1 MNRIAL
7 AVFTFLIALL
17 AAVHPARAELAGD
30 IGQVLDDKLL
40 ARATVGIDI
49 VRMGKSADDVAT
61 LYRANPTL
69 PLVPASNLKVVTTSA
84 ALERLGA
91 DFKFRTL
98 LLYHHAVGEA
108 SAGDLV
114 LVGDGDPTFGDAEL
128 LKKVG
133 WHVDTVFKT
142 WAAGLARKQ
151 LPAVRDLLVDDSVFD
166 DEFLHPNWPADQT
179 QKRYVAEIAGLN
191 LNANCLDVYVRPTGF
206 GRLVDFS
213 TDPATAYVTIK
224 NTCVGGGDNSVW
236 LSRQPGTNDLVLR
249 GVARSANDVPVWV
262 TVHDPPLYAGAVLAE
277 SLKAAGIALSGQ
289 VKRDRTMRQA
299 YLKAAGA
306 HDPSW
311 ILLAV
316 HETPLTSVIDRA
328 NKDSM
333 NLYAECLCKRLGF
346 ARDGQGTWRAG
357 TAAVGDF
364 LNSLQI
370 PASQYTLDDG
380 CGLSKNN
387 AVSAHLMVAVLTH
400 DYFSANSAAW
410 MASLAVAG
418 EDGTLA
424 ERFHGSDLRG
434 RVIAKTGFVNGVSCL
449 SGYLHAKDDN
459 WYCFSI
465 LFNGIPEGSNSGA
478 KILQERIVH
487 AIDQH
492 ALAIAQARAN

>member
-1 MNRIAL
+1 MKHFTAAL
-7 AVFTFLIALL
+7 IGFVIPML
-17 AAVHPARAELAGD
+17 AACPGARADLSAEIDQILN
-30 IGQVLDDKLL
+30 DKLL
-40 ARATVGIDI
+40 SHAAVGIDV
-49 VRMGKSADDVAT
+49 VRMGKSAGDIDRIYALNST
-61 LYRANPTL
+61 T

-84 ALERLGA
+84 ALEQLGG

-98 LLYHHAVGEA
+98 LLYH
-108 SAGDLV
+108 AGDLI
-114 LVGDGDPTFGDAEL
+114 LIGDGDPTFGDAEL

-133 WHVDTVFKT
+133 WGVDTVFKT
-142 WAAGLARKQ
+142 WATSLLSKQ
-151 LPAVRDLLVDDSVFD
+151 FRGARDLLVDDSVFD
-166 DEFLHPNWPADQT
+166 DEFLHPDWPADQT
-179 QKRYVAEIAGLN
+179 QKRYVAEIAALN
-191 LNANCLDVYVRPTGF
+191 LNANCLDVYVHPGGY

-213 TDPATAYVTIK
+213 TDPVTRYVTIK
-224 NTCVGGGDNSVW
+224 NTCVAGGENAVW
-236 LSRQPGTNDLVLR
+236 LSREPGTNDLVLR
-249 GVARSANDVPVWV
+249 GTAQTANDVPISV
-262 TVHDPPLYAGAVLAE
+262 TIHDPPLYAGTVLAE
-277 SLKAAGIALSGQ
+277 TFRGAGIALSGQ
-289 VKRDRTMRQA
+289 VKRDRTMRDA
-299 YLKAAGA
+299 WLKAQQDG
-306 HDPSW
+306 DRSW
-311 ILLAV
+311 TLLAV

-346 ARDGQGTWRAG
+346 ARHGQGTWKTG

-364 LNSLQI
+364 LSSLQI
-370 PASQYTLDDG
+370 PKSQYVLDDG

-387 AVSAHLMVAVLTH
+387 AISAHLMVSVLMH
-400 DYFSANSAAW
+400 DYFGPNAETW

-449 SGYLHAKDDN
+449 SGYLRAKDDN

-478 KILQERIVH
+478 KILEERIVR
-487 AIDQH
+487 AIDDH

>member
-7 AVFTFLIALL
+7 SVFALLFALL
-17 AAVHPARAELAGD
+17 AAVSSARADLPGD
-30 IGQVLDDKLL
+30 IRQVLDDKLL
-40 ARATVGIDI
+40 ARAAVGIDV
-49 VRMGKSADDVAT
+49 VRMGKSADDVASV
-61 LYRANPTL
+61 YRANPTL

-98 LLYHHAVGEA
+98 LLYHQ
-108 SAGDLV
+108 GDLV

-133 WHVDTVFKT
+133 WDVDTVFKT
-142 WAAGLARKQ
+142 WAAGLVRKR
-151 LPAVRDLLVDDSVFD
+151 LLAVHDLLVDDSVFD
-166 DEFLHPNWPADQT
+166 EQFLHPNWPADQT

-191 LNANCLDVYVRPTGF
+191 LNAKCIDVYVRPAGF

-213 TDPATAYVTIK
+213 TDPSTAYVTIK
-224 NTCVGGGDNSVW
+224 NSCVAGGENSVW

-249 GVARSANDVPVWV
+249 GAARSANDVPVSV
-262 TVHDPPLYAGAVLAE
+262 TVHDPPMYAGAVLAE

-346 ARDGQGTWRAG
+346 ARYGQGGWRTG
-357 TAAVGDF
+357 TAAVGEF

>member
-7 AVFTFLIALL
+7 AVFTFLLALL
-17 AAVHPARAELAGD
+17 AAVRPARAELAAD

-40 ARATVGIDI
+40 ARAAVGIDV
-49 VRMGKSADDVAT
+49 VRMGKSADDSAT
-61 LYRANPTL
+61 VYRADPTL
-69 PLVPASNLKVVTTSA
+69 PLVPASNLKIVTTSA

-98 LLYHHAVGEA
+98 LLYHDGN
-108 SAGDLV
+108 LV

-133 WHVDTVFKT
+133 WDVDTVFKT
-142 WAAGLARKQ
+142 WAAGLARKK
-151 LPAVRDLLVDDSVFD
+151 LLAVHDLLVDDSVFD
-166 DEFLHPNWPADQT
+166 DEFLHPDWPADQT
-179 QKRYVAEIAGLN
+179 QKRYMAEIAGLN
-191 LNANCLDVYVRPTGF
+191 LNANCIDFYVRPAGF
-206 GRLVDFS
+206 GRLVGFS
-213 TDPATAYVTIK
+213 TDPSTAYVTIK
-224 NTCVGGGDNSVW
+224 NTCVAGGDNSVW

-249 GVARSANDVPVWV
+249 GAARSANDVPVSV
-262 TVHDPPLYAGAVLAE
+262 TVHDPPLYAVAVLAE
-277 SLKAAGIALSGQ
+277 SLKAAGIAVTGQ
-289 VKRDRTMRQA
+289 VKRDRTMRDA
-299 YLKAAGA
+299 YLKAAGNKDA
-306 HDPSW
+306 SW

-346 ARDGQGTWRAG
+346 ARYGQGTWRAG

-387 AVSAHLMVAVLTH
+387 AVSAHAIVAVLTH
-400 DYFSANSAAW
+400 DYFSANSAVW

-424 ERFHGSDLRG
+424 ERFRGSDLRG

-478 KILQERIVH
+478 KILQERIVR

-492 ALAIAQARAN
+492 AQALAQARAN

>member
-7 AVFTFLIALL
+7 SVFALLFALL
-17 AAVHPARAELAGD
+17 AAVSSARADLPGD
-30 IGQVLDDKLL
+30 IRQVLDDKLL
-40 ARATVGIDI
+40 ARAAVGIDV
-49 VRMGKSADDVAT
+49 VRMGKSADDVT
-61 LYRANPTL
+61 TVYDANPTL

-98 LLYHHAVGEA
+98 LLYHN
-108 SAGDLV
+108 GDLV

-133 WHVDTVFKT
+133 WDVDTVFKT
-142 WAAGLARKQ
+142 WAAGLARKR
-151 LPAVRDLLVDDSVFD
+151 LLSARDLLVDDSVFD

-191 LNANCLDVYVRPTGF
+191 LNANCIDVYVRPAGF
-206 GRLVDFS
+206 GKLVDFW
-213 TDPATAYVTIK
+213 TDPSTAYVTIK
-224 NTCVGGGDNSVW
+224 NSCVGGGDNSVW

-249 GVARSANDVPVWV
+249 GDARSANDVPVSV

-289 VKRDRTMRQA
+289 IKRDRTMRDA
-299 YLKAAGA
+299 YLKAVAA
-306 HDPSW
+306 NDRSW

-346 ARDGQGTWRAG
+346 ARYGQGGWRTG

-400 DYFSANSAAW
+400 DYFSANSAPW
-410 MASLAVAG
+410 MASLAIAG

>member
-1 MNRIAL
+1 MNRIAS
-7 AVFTFLIALL
+7 AVFAFLLALL
-17 AAVHPARAELAGD
+17 MAVCPARAQLAAD

-40 ARATVGIDI
+40 ARAAVGIDV
-49 VRMGKSADDVAT
+49 VRMGKSADDVASV
-61 LYRANPTL
+61 YRANPTL

-98 LLYHHAVGEA
+98 LLYHQ
-108 SAGDLV
+108 GDLV

-133 WHVDTVFKT
+133 WDVDTVFKT
-142 WAAGLARKQ
+142 WAAGLVRKR
-151 LPAVRDLLVDDSVFD
+151 LLAVHDLLVDDSVFD
-166 DEFLHPNWPADQT
+166 EQFLHPNWPADQT

-191 LNANCLDVYVRPTGF
+191 LNANCIDVYVRPAGF

-213 TDPATAYVTIK
+213 TDPSTAYVTIK
-224 NTCVGGGDNSVW
+224 NSCVAGGENSVW

-249 GVARSANDVPVWV
+249 GAARSANDVPVSV
-262 TVHDPPLYAGAVLAE
+262 TVHDPPMYAGAVLAE
-277 SLKAAGIALSGQ
+277 SLKSAGIALTGQ
-289 VKRDRTMRQA
+289 VKRDRTMRDA
-299 YLKAAGA
+299 YLKAVAAEGEA
-306 HDPSW
+306 SAANDRSW

-346 ARDGQGTWRAG
+346 ARYGQGGWRTG
-357 TAAVGDF
+357 TAAVGEF

-434 RVIAKTGFVNGVSCL
+434 RVIA
-449 SGYLHAKDDN
+449 
-459 WYCFSI
+459 
-465 LFNGIPEGSNSGA
+465 
-478 KILQERIVH
+478 
-487 AIDQH
+487 
-492 ALAIAQARAN
+492 